1 MDTGAATVD
10 AVVGAT
16 VGPHGA
22 SLVAWSVLF
31 GVFYLSTSPFAA
43 NRELRNKWPS
53 YVYFSV
59 STNTVC
65 SLRHCRCSCF
75 LYLNHR

>member
-59 STNTVC
+59 STK
-65 SLRHCRCSCF
+65 HCAACVTAAAASF
-75 LYLNHR
+75 YLDHR